1 MSNKRDDRA
10 PREVRGQTDNSSVA
24 LYRCTQ
30 DHKMTWHERELFRE
44 AALTEYEYGEP
55 VALTKARDEVDS
67 WCHYAQ
73 RHCTNGLPAVPPAP
87 VLFGMRLRGW
97 TVCA

>member
-10 PREVRGQTDNSSVA
+10 PREVRGQTDNLSVL

-30 DHKMTWHERELFRE
+30 DPKMTWHERVLFRE

-55 VALTKARDEVDS
+55 VELTKARDEVDS
-67 WCHYAQ
+67 WCDYAQ
-73 RHCTNGLPAVPPAP
+73 RHCTNGLPAIPPAP

-97 TVCA
+97 KVCA

>member
-10 PREVRGQTDNSSVA
+10 PREVRGQAHTQIVA

-30 DHKMTWHERELFRE
+30 DPKMTWHERVLFRE

-55 VALTKARDEVDS
+55 VELTKARDEVDS
-67 WCHYAQ
+67 WCDYAQ
-73 RHCTNGLPAVPPAP
+73 RHCTNGLPAIPPAP

-97 TVCA
+97 KVCA